1 MRLGPLAAV
10 LALSAAVAACGK
22 SQESG
27 STTSAPPTS
36 DAERQA
42 ILASF
47 PAPYNTANIDNGK
60 SKFAL
65 CRSCHT
71 VAPGGA
77 NMTGPNLYGVFG
89 RKAAANEEFNY
100 SDALR
105 NAAFVWDGD
114 HLNHWLEKPQA
125 FLPGNKMS
133 FAGVK
138 DEQDRID
145 LIAYLMVETG
155 YKAE

>member
-1 MRLGPLAAV
+1 MRLGPFAAI

-22 SQESG
+22 PQESG
-27 STTSAPPTS
+27 STASAPAPT

-42 ILASF
+42 ILASL
-47 PAPYNTANIDNGK
+47 PAPYSTANMDNGK

-145 LIAYLMVETG
+145 LIAYLMVESG
-155 YKAE
+155 YKPK